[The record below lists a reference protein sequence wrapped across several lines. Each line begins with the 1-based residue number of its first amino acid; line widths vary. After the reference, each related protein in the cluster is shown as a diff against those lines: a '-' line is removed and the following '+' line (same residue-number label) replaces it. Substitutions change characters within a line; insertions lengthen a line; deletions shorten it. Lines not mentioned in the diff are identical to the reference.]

1 MLYPVYVHEGDAEHA
16 HSVTIPNFPGCF
28 SAADNWN
35 ELPAMVQESIEL
47 YCDGEDMELPEPSSL
62 DQLIENRE
70 YNGGFWMM
78 LDINISKLNLKP
90 VQINISLPSQLVS
103 HIDDVCAHNQQ
114 MTRSG
119 FLAMAA
125 QKMLSA
131 NTIESFK

>member
-1 MLYPVYVHEGDAEHA
+1 MLYPVYVHEGDVEHA
-16 HSVTIPNFPGCF
+16 HSVTIPDFPGCF
-28 SAADNWN
+28 SAADNWD

-47 YCDGEDMELPEPSSL
+47 YCEGEDMDLPEPSSL
-62 DQLIENRE
+62 EQLIKKRE

-90 VQINISLPSQLVS
+90 VQINIYLPERLLS
-103 HIDDVCAHNQQ
+103 HIDDACANNQQ

-125 QKMLSA
+125 QKMLSV
-131 NTIESFK
+131 NTID